1 MHPMTN
7 ETCTMSHARPPK
19 GARISLHGYPMLQLQ
34 GRVAP
39 LPLKHGLALLAYLA
53 DHPHRVGRDTLAALL
68 WPDAAPGVARTRLR
82 RLVHAVHE
90 RVGRTL
96 VCGDHDAL
104 WLVPDLGSDLCD
116 TEGALACVL
125 RGQRLDLGA
134 LQPLLAPQAGQL
146 LTGFALDSDA
156 FDDWLAQ
163 RRRVQHVRLSRALR
177 RAIEL
182 ARAADDRA
190 AAQAAACA
198 LLRLEPYDELPLA
211 A

>member
-1 MHPMTN
+1 M
-7 ETCTMSHARPPK
+7 
-19 GARISLHGYPMLQLQ
+19 SLHGYPAVHLQ
-34 GRVAP
+34 GDAAP

-104 WLVPDLGSDLCD
+104 WLVPDLASDLHD
-116 TEGALACVL
+116 TERAMARVL
-125 RGQRLDLGA
+125 LGRRLDLDA
-134 LQPLLAPQAGQL
+134 VQPLLAPQAGQL
-146 LTGFALDSDA
+146 LAGFALDSDA
-156 FDDWLAQ
+156 FDDWLEQ
-163 RRRVQHVRLSRALR
+163 RRRVQHARLTQALR

-182 ARAADDRA
+182 ARAANDRA
-190 AAQAAACA
+190 AAQAAASA
-198 LLRLEPYDELPLA
+198 LLRLEPHDALPLA

>member
-7 ETCTMSHARPPK
+7 ETCRL
-19 GARISLHGYPMLQLQ
+19 SLHGYPALHVQ

-53 DHPHRVGRDTLAALL
+53 DHPHRVGRDTLATLL
-68 WPDAAPGVARTRLR
+68 WPDAAPGVGRSRLR

-96 VCGDHDAL
+96 VRGDHDAL
-104 WLVPDLGSDLCD
+104 WLVSDMGSDLCD
-116 TEGALACVL
+116 TERAMARVL
-125 RGQRLDLGA
+125 LGHRLDLGA

-146 LTGFALDSDA
+146 LAGFVLDSDA
-156 FDDWLAQ
+156 FDDWLEQ
-163 RRRVQHVRLSRALR
+163 RRRVQHVRVTQALR
-177 RAIEL
+177 RAVEL
-182 ARAADDRA
+182 ARAAHDRA
-190 AAQAAACA
+190 AVRAAASA
-198 LLRLEPYDELPLA
+198 LLRLEPHDELPLA

>member
-1 MHPMTN
+1 MNPMTN
-7 ETCTMSHARPPK
+7 ETCTMR
-19 GARISLHGYPMLQLQ
+19 LHGYPALQLH
-34 GRVAP
+34 GGVAP

-68 WPDAAPGVARTRLR
+68 WPDAAPGVSRTRLR

-96 VCGDHDAL
+96 VGGDHDAL
-104 WLVPDLGSDLCD
+104 WLLPNVCSDLVD
-116 TEGALACVL
+116 TERAMARVL
-125 RGQRLDLGA
+125 LGQRLDLAA

-146 LTGFALDSDA
+146 LAGFALDSDA
-156 FDDWLAQ
+156 FDDWLEQ
-163 RRRVQHVRLSRALR
+163 RRRVQHTRVVQALR

-182 ARAADDRA
+182 ARGANDRA

-198 LLRLEPYDELPLA
+198 LLRLEPCDMLPLA